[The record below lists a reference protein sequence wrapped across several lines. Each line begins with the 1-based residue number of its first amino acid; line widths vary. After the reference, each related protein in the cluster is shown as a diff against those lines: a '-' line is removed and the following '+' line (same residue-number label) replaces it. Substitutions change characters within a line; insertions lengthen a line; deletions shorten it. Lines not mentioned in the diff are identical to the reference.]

1 MEELLTSLCANWVSS
16 FSLLRRQDDKLE
28 ALAKFH
34 AKFLLIH
41 PFMDGNGRVARSIL
55 MQQCLDLF
63 GKADMGLMNKGA
75 AYYAALQAADRGD
88 FGPLVALITPV
99 IQT

>member
-1 MEELLTSLCANWVSS
+1 M
-16 FSLLRRQDDKLE
+16 LRSQSDKLE

-41 PFMDGNGRVARSIL
+41 PLYGSGRVARSIL

-63 GKADMGLMNKGA
+63 GKADMALMNKGA
-75 AYYAALQAADRGD
+75 AYYAALQAADRDD
-88 FGPLVALITPV
+88 FGPLIALITPV
-99 IQT
+99 VQK

>member
-1 MEELLTSLCANWVSS
+1 
-16 FSLLRRQDDKLE
+16 LLRNQGDKLE

-41 PFMDGNGRVARSIL
+41 PFMDGNGRVAKSIL

-63 GKADMGLMNKGA
+63 GKADMALMNKGA
-75 AYYAALQAADRGD
+75 AYYAALQAADRDD
-88 FGPLVALITPV
+88 FGPLIALITPIV
-99 IQT
+99 QK